1 MLFIAR
7 NIFERIL
14 RNNVLEFFTKSN
26 LISHNQSGLKPGD
39 LCINQFLSIT
49 HEIYKLFDDGLDVR
63 GVFLDISKAF
73 YKVWHKGLL
82 CKLKRNGISGNLLD
96 TITDF
101 LKSRKQK
108 IALNGQFSSW
118 TSIEAGVPQ

>member
-1 MLFIAR
+1 MF
-7 NIFERIL
+7 
-14 RNNVLEFFTKSN
+14 EFFTKSN
-26 LISHNQSGLKPGD
+26 LMSYNQSGFKPGD
-39 LCINQFLSIT
+39 LFINHFLSIS
-49 HEIYKLFDDGLDVR
+49 HEIHKLFDDGLDVS

-73 YKVWHKGLL
+73 YKVWHKVLI
-82 CKLKRNGISGNLLD
+82 CKLKPNGILGNLLD

-108 IALNGQFSSW
+108 IALNGQFYSW

>member
-1 MLFIAR
+1 MF
-7 NIFERIL
+7 
-14 RNNVLEFFTKSN
+14 EFFTKSN
-26 LISHNQSGLKPGD
+26 LMSYNQSGFKPGD
-39 LCINQFLSIT
+39 LCINHFLSIS
-49 HEIYKLFDDGLDVR
+49 HEIHKLFGDGLDVC

-82 CKLKRNGISGNLLD
+82 CKLKQNGILGNLLD

-108 IALNGQFSSW
+108 IALNGQFYSW